1 MKRILYIPFDHLHP
15 DFGVLKAADAASD
28 LIVMVE
34 SQRMVSGSNWHKV
47 RLYFLISAAM
57 HFAQEMRDRGFTV
70 LYIQAPT
77 TIDGLKEAQQ
87 SFPGLPIWSA
97 EPSSHR
103 QFQALKEFGVQYVEN
118 DFFLTSRTLFA
129 MWADKQKSYLME
141 NFYRAQRIRLGIL
154 VNDGEPEGGRWNF
167 DKENRLPPPKNY
179 TYPEYLVHESD
190 EIDREVASRLGIDP
204 ASAWATTRAGARSQ
218 LDYFLEHHFPFF
230 GPYEDAMT
238 TENWALHH
246 SLLSPYLNVGLL
258 HPSEVIT
265 AALKRY
271 AKGDIPIAGAE
282 GFIRQIIGWREYING
297 IYWYFDG
304 GFKDRNELGA
314 VRKLLPLLND
324 SRKTSMKCLQH
335 IVGEIEERAWTHHI
349 PRLMVLSNI
358 ALLTGVNPQ
367 EFLIWM
373 RENFIDASDWVMVPN
388 VIGMGMHADG
398 GAMMTKP
405 YVSGGS
411 YISKMSNY
419 CKGCAYD
426 PKERSGDDACPFTT
440 LYWNFLIENRATFSK
455 NHRMA
460 QQLAGIDRLKDV
472 ELLQA
477 RAVEVLAGLD
487 RGDI

>member
-103 QFQALKEFGVQYVEN
+103 QFQALKEFGVQHVEN

-167 DKENRLPPPKNY
+167 DKENR
-179 TYPEYLVHESD
+179 
-190 EIDREVASRLGIDP
+190 
-204 ASAWATTRAGARSQ
+204 
-218 LDYFLEHHFPFF
+218 
-230 GPYEDAMT
+230 
-238 TENWALHH
+238 
-246 SLLSPYLNVGLL
+246 
-258 HPSEVIT
+258 
-265 AALKRY
+265 
-271 AKGDIPIAGAE
+271 
-282 GFIRQIIGWREYING
+282 
-297 IYWYFDG
+297 
-304 GFKDRNELGA
+304 
-314 VRKLLPLLND
+314 
-324 SRKTSMKCLQH
+324 
-335 IVGEIEERAWTHHI
+335 
-349 PRLMVLSNI
+349 
-358 ALLTGVNPQ
+358 
-367 EFLIWM
+367 
-373 RENFIDASDWVMVPN
+373 
-388 VIGMGMHADG
+388 
-398 GAMMTKP
+398 
-405 YVSGGS
+405 
-411 YISKMSNY
+411 
-419 CKGCAYD
+419 
-426 PKERSGDDACPFTT
+426 
-440 LYWNFLIENRATFSK
+440 ATFSK

>member
-15 DFGVLKAADAASD
+15 DFGVLNAADAAAD

-87 SFPGLPIWSA
+87 SYPGLPIWSA

-103 QFQALKEFGVQYVEN
+103 QFHALKEFGVQYVEN

-129 MWADKQKSYLME
+129 VWADRQKSYLME

-179 TYPEYLVHESD
+179 SYPAYLVHESD

-204 ASAWATTRAGARSQ
+204 ASAWATTRVGARRQ

-297 IYWYFDG
+297 IYWHFDE
-304 GFKDRNELGA
+304 GFKDRNELGG
-314 VRKLLPLLND
+314 VRKLLPLLKD
-324 SRKTSMKCLQH
+324 SRKTSMNCLQH

-349 PRLMVLSNI
+349 PRLMVLSNL

-411 YISKMSNY
+411 YISKMSDY

-426 PKERSGDDACPFTT
+426 PKKRSGDDACPFTT

>member
-28 LIVMVE
+28 LIVLVE
-34 SQRMVSGSNWHKV
+34 SQRMVSGSNWHRV

-77 TIDGLKEAQQ
+77 TIDGLKEAQR
-87 SFPGLPIWSA
+87 SYPGLPIWSA

-103 QFQALKEFGVQYVEN
+103 LFESLKEFGVQYVEN

-129 MWADKQKSYLME
+129 IWADKQKSYLME

-154 VNDGEPEGGRWNF
+154 VNGGEPEGGRWNF

-179 TYPEYLVHESD
+179 AYPEYLVHDSD
-190 EIDREVASRLGIDP
+190 EIDREVASRLGINP
-204 ASAWATTRAGARSQ
+204 ATAWATTRAGARRQ
-218 LDYFLEHHFPFF
+218 LDYFLENHFPFF

-258 HPSEVIT
+258 HPTEVIT
-265 AALKRY
+265 AAFRRY

-297 IYWYFDG
+297 IYWHFDE
-304 GFKDRNELGA
+304 GFKDRNELGG

-324 SRKTSMKCLQH
+324 SRKTSMNCLQH

-349 PRLMVLSNI
+349 PRLMVLSNL

-398 GAMMTKP
+398 GEMVTKP

-411 YISKMSNY
+411 YISKMSNF
-419 CKGCAYD
+419 CKGCTYD
-426 PKERSGDDACPFTT
+426 PKKRSGDDACPFTT